1 MKVGDIMILCLADR
15 DFLELMDN
23 PQLHL
28 PMRWDGKN
36 FETALFDVLDTYIS
50 ELRSYYESAQESENH
65 YGISVDIPKISSIC
79 SEIKSCVQEYH
90 NGFPARAFLILSQI
104 MSSLIQTPLDMY
116 HKNGTPE
123 MMRED
128 ELRLYRIRKVDCG
141 ITYSREDIF
150 HVPVSA
156 RSMISTC
163 RYSIAGYPSLYL
175 TTSLKLGLEESTE
188 SRKKSIAARFKL
200 KRDQQKI
207 DIQVLELGIKPQD
220 FLEQRRPDIENGR
233 IIPHSKLRS
242 QQVRENY
249 LKWYPI
255 IAACSFIRANRSA
268 PFASEYI
275 IPQLLMQWIRTQ
287 SKRDRLMGI
296 RYFSCA
302 SIRASEMGYDYV
314 FPVNNCD
321 YKGNFCTVL
330 RDAFVLTKPVFL
342 RDYEKDG
349 ACEEALN
356 HMVDFDKI

>member
-1 MKVGDIMILCLADR
+1 MNYSPILNVAILTYIDIFVTYLPMKKERGDFMILYLADR

-23 PQLHL
+23 PRLHL

-36 FETALFDVLDTYIS
+36 FESALSDVLDTYVS
-50 ELRSYYESAQESENH
+50 ELRSYYESGQEMDNC
-65 YGISVDIPKISSIC
+65 YGVSVDIPKISSIC
-79 SEIKSCVQEYH
+79 NEIKSCVQEYH

-104 MSSLIQTPLDMY
+104 MSNLIQSPLEMY
-116 HKNGTPE
+116 HKNGAPE

-128 ELRLYRIRKVDCG
+128 VLRLYRLRKVDCG
-141 ITYSREDIF
+141 ITYNREDIF

-175 TTSLKLGLEESTE
+175 TTSLKLGLEETSE

-220 FLEQRRPDIENGR
+220 FLEQPRLDNENGR
-233 IIPHSKLRS
+233 VIPHAKLKS

-287 SKRDRLMGI
+287 SKRDRLSK
-296 RYFSCA
+296 R
-302 SIRASEMGYDYV
+302 
-314 FPVNNCD
+314 
-321 YKGNFCTVL
+321 
-330 RDAFVLTKPVFL
+330 
-342 RDYEKDG
+342 
-349 ACEEALN
+349 
-356 HMVDFDKI
+356 

>member
-1 MKVGDIMILCLADR
+1 
-15 DFLELMDN
+15 
-23 PQLHL
+23 
-28 PMRWDGKN
+28 MRWDGKN
-36 FETALFDVLDTYIS
+36 FETALANVLDAYVS
-50 ELRSYYESAQESENH
+50 ELRSYYESGQETDNC
-65 YGISVDIPKISSIC
+65 YGVHVDIPQVSSIC

-104 MSSLIQTPLDMY
+104 MSSLIQAPLDVY
-116 HKNGTPE
+116 HKNSSTE
-123 MMRED
+123 TMRED

-175 TTSLKLGLEESTE
+175 TTSLKLGLEETTE
-188 SRKKSIAARFKL
+188 SRKKSI
-200 KRDQQKI
+200 
-207 DIQVLELGIKPQD
+207 GIKPQD
-220 FLEQRRPDIENGR
+220 FLEQRRPDNENGR

-249 LKWYPI
+249 VKWYPI

-342 RDYEKDG
+342 RDYEKDIL
-349 ACEEALN
+349 CEEALN
-356 HMVDFDKI
+356 HMIDLDKI

>member
-1 MKVGDIMILCLADR
+1 MILCLADK
-15 DFLELMDN
+15 DFMKLMNN

-36 FETALFDVLDTYIS
+36 FETALADVLDAYVS
-50 ELRSYYESAQESENH
+50 ELRSYYESGQETGNC
-65 YGISVDIPKISSIC
+65 YGVHVDIPQISSIC

-104 MSSLIQTPLDMY
+104 MSSLIQAPLDVY
-116 HKNGTPE
+116 HKNCTTE
-123 MMRED
+123 TMRAD

-141 ITYSREDIF
+141 ITYNREDIF

-156 RSMISTC
+156 RSMISSC

-175 TTSLKLGLEESTE
+175 TTSLKLGLEETTE
-188 SRKKSIAARFKL
+188 SRKNSIAARFKL
-200 KRDQQKI
+200 KRDQEKI

-220 FLEQRRPDIENGR
+220 FLEQRRLDNENGR
-233 IIPHSKLRS
+233 TIPHSKLRS

-255 IAACSFIRANRSA
+255 ITACSFIRSNRAA

-287 SKRDRLMGI
+287 SKRDRLMGV

-314 FPVNNCD
+314 FPVNNCN

-330 RDAFVLTKPVFL
+330 RDTFVLTKPVFL
-342 RDYEKDG
+342 RDYETDEQ
-349 ACEEALN
+349 CEDALN
-356 HMVDFDKI
+356 NMMDYDKI